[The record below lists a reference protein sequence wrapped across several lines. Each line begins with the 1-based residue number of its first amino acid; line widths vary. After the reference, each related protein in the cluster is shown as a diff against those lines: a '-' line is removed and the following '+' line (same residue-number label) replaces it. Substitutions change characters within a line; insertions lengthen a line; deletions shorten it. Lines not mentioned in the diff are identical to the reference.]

1 MLIFIKMRCKFKNKN
16 EIAISSFM
24 KKKLKKKQ
32 VELSKRKIIL
42 DFDEEVNFEIR

>member
-1 MLIFIKMRCKFKNKN
+1 MLIFIKMRCKFKNRN
-16 EIAISSFM
+16 EIVISSSM

-32 VELSKRKIIL
+32 VELSKWKIIL